1 MSQLCFLPK
10 KAKRSR
16 YLLLFCCSRL
26 ILQEKQSRKY
36 FGILFLLNLSLCSF
50 AQEDSILHFSLAQA
64 QSYASQNCYA
74 IRNGQTDIATAKK
87 KVWETTAIGL
97 PQIAGNVTYQ
107 NLFNPIDVDFSG
119 FFNNGGSSSSS
130 KMGVI
135 EMMPK
140 SNTTFKL
147 TASQLLFSGEYIV
160 GLKAARTYLD
170 MSEQSLRKSELD
182 TREIVTNTYYQI
194 VIMQRI
200 SEILR
205 ANAGL
210 MDKTLND
217 YKEMLKVG
225 LAEETSIDQLRINK
239 TDLDNRLSQTMRG
252 IEILEK
258 LLKFQMGIDINQQI
272 ALSDSVETF
281 IKQAMFP
288 LVSTERFKVQEYID
302 SKILQTNEKA
312 SVLQIKRA
320 ESRYLPVLSA
330 VYLHQVLARSPLFN
344 TTPPNILGI
353 SLDVPIFSSGMR
365 STQVSQAK
373 LQLEKAKT
381 TRFQA
386 EQGLELDF
394 QQTRDNMI
402 TSCNKMMN
410 LKDNEVLTQKVYDI
424 TLSKF
429 NKGTASSFELT
440 QAQSQYLQT
449 EISYYN
455 SVLEVLNLKTRLE
468 KYLTAN

>member
-26 ILQEKQSRKY
+26 LLQEKKSQKY

-74 IRNGQTDIATAKK
+74 IRNGLTDIATAKK

-97 PQIAGNVTYQ
+97 PQVSGNVTYQ

-170 MSEQSLRKSELD
+170 MSEQSLKKSELD

-225 LAEETSIDQLRINK
+225 MAEETSIDQLRINK

-258 LLKFQMGIDINQQI
+258 LLKFQMGVDINHQI

-288 LVSTERFKVQEYID
+288 LMSTERFK
-302 SKILQTNEKA
+302 
-312 SVLQIKRA
+312 
-320 ESRYLPVLSA
+320 
-330 VYLHQVLARSPLFN
+330 
-344 TTPPNILGI
+344 
-353 SLDVPIFSSGMR
+353 
-365 STQVSQAK
+365 
-373 LQLEKAKT
+373 
-381 TRFQA
+381 
-386 EQGLELDF
+386 
-394 QQTRDNMI
+394 
-402 TSCNKMMN
+402 
-410 LKDNEVLTQKVYDI
+410 
-424 TLSKF
+424 
-429 NKGTASSFELT
+429 
-440 QAQSQYLQT
+440 
-449 EISYYN
+449 
-455 SVLEVLNLKTRLE
+455 
-468 KYLTAN
+468 